1 MKRLFIVMG
10 LVALVT
16 CQKNPSTV
24 ITNDT
29 GKVFP
34 EAVGTRWTYQV
45 TDTTLYTYYPD
56 SFTVAVDTVHIE
68 IVKRSAYDNGTTE
81 FIWQVDTPEGRD
93 SVFVKMTSDTL
104 VAIPTRHTHFTLA
117 FTLALP
123 LDEGKTWQDEFAAYQ
138 TTLVNHMEL
147 PVGSMN
153 NVYAIRQQPILE
165 GNIAGA
171 NWYYIKP
178 GIGLVQYI
186 YRVFITVME
195 SNHRM
200 TWRLLAYAVPR

>member
-1 MKRLFIVMG
+1 MKRLFVVLG
-10 LVALVT
+10 LVMLVA

-24 ITNDT
+24 MTNDT

-34 EAVGTRWTYQV
+34 EAVGTHWAYHV
-45 TDTTLYTYYPD
+45 TDTTLYNFYPD

-68 IVKRSAYDNGTTE
+68 IVRRSTSNDGTTE

-104 VAIPTRHTHFTLA
+104 VAIPTRHTHFTMA
-117 FTLALP
+117 FTLVLP
-123 LDEGKTWQDEFAAYQ
+123 LDEGETWQDDFAAYQ
-138 TTLVNHMEL
+138 TTLVNRLDL
-147 PVGSMN
+147 PVGRIN

-186 YRVFITVME
+186 YRVFITVVE
-195 SNHRM
+195 TNHRM
-200 TWRLLAYAVPR
+200 TWRLMTYSIPH